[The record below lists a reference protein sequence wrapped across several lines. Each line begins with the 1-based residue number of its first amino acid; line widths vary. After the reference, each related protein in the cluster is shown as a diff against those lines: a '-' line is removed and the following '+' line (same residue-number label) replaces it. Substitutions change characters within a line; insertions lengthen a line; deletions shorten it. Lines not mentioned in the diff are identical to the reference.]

1 MMTHTPGPW
10 HVREA
15 RWHEVAADAIS
26 DNGEEYELVIAQC
39 DPAVQ
44 LLNNDSEIR
53 ANARLIA
60 ATPDLLAACDDAVA
74 ALMLLPPDCLDDVA
88 GQPSRDELINN
99 IFSAIAR
106 ARPE

>member
-1 MMTHTPGPW
+1 MLFRSWDHSDRHYWSDGKKHTLNSW
-10 HVREA
+10 
-15 RWHEVAADAIS
+15 AIMS
-26 DNGEEYELVIAQC
+26 GTYCIATTDQ
-39 DPAVQ
+39 
-44 LLNNDSEIR
+44 ND

-60 ATPDLLAACDDAVA
+60 AAPDLLAACDEAVA

>member
-1 MMTHTPGPW
+1 MMSDKSDQRALAIESLQRRTERGLTELGQAIGGYRG
-10 HVREA
+10 VAEA
-15 RWHEVAADAIS
+15 MDA
-26 DNGEEYELVIAQC
+26 
-39 DPAVQ
+39 Q
-44 LLNNDSEIR
+44 LLRQDARIEHLK
-53 ANARLIA
+53 AVNA
-60 ATPDLLAACDDAVA
+60 DLLAACDEAVA

>member
-10 HVREA
+10 EIKANLLDIETRYGDWHYIDIKGVALVR
-15 RWHEVAADAIS
+15 
-26 DNGEEYELVIAQC
+26 
-39 DPAVQ
+39 DPHTP
-44 LLNNDSEIR
+44 EGK
-53 ANARLIA
+53 ANATLIA
-60 ATPDLLAACDDAVA
+60 AAPDLLAACDDAVA

>member
-1 MMTHTPGPW
+1 MMAHTPGPW
-10 HVREA
+10 IYSQSMQEGDYLVGTGRKIIA
-15 RWHEVAADAIS
+15 RLWGGNED
-26 DNGEEYELVIAQC
+26 D
-39 DPAVQ
+39 
-44 LLNNDSEIR
+44 
-53 ANARLIA
+53 ARLIA
-60 ATPDLLAACDDAVA
+60 AAPDLLAACDEAVA

>member
-1 MMTHTPGPW
+1 MTNDKDYIEMIGIDEDVLFRVLTCDAKGGFYALRPYEIQELQNSIKAIMDDRDHL
-10 HVREA
+10 R
-15 RWHEVAADAIS
+15 AAA
-26 DNGEEYELVIAQC
+26 
-39 DPAVQ
+39 
-44 LLNNDSEIR
+44 
-53 ANARLIA
+53 
-60 ATPDLLAACDDAVA
+60 PDLLAACDEAVA